1 MINDLVK
8 NGFQTRPEVPVK
20 AAAAVEVA
28 PAVPDAVDAQEA
40 PPAQT
45 ATPKPDQ
52 VQTAVSKLQDYVQ
65 NYQRKLSFS
74 VSEETG
80 RTIIKVYDSETD
92 ELIRQIPPEET
103 IRLAELIDSQ
113 PDGLFVQE
121 RA

>member
-1 MINDLVK
+1 MINDVVK
-8 NGFQTRPEVPVK
+8 NGFQTRPAQPVK
-20 AAAAVEVA
+20 AAAASEVA
-28 PAVPDAVDAQEA
+28 PAVPTVDVQEA
-40 PPAQT
+40 PPAQ
-45 ATPKPDQ
+45 AETPKQDQ
-52 VQTAVSKLQDYVQ
+52 LQSAVSKLQDYVQ

-103 IRLAELIDSQ
+103 LRLAELIDSH